1 MGNAAAASRK
11 AAGSGTEVIMS
22 SEKLKKARVYEQKEA
37 LKVPEKQRPAFHLS
51 VPTGWMNDPNGF
63 SFYKG
68 ECHLFYQYNPYSVC
82 WDAMHWGHAKT
93 ADFIRW
99 EYLPAAL
106 APDEAY
112 DAAGVFS
119 GGAVE
124 AEGKHVLLYTGVS
137 ELENADGK
145 KEIRQVQCLAVGDG
159 TDYEKI
165 PENPVID
172 ASLLPEGSS
181 LEDFR
186 DPKLWEEDGVY
197 YAAAG
202 SRAADGSGQIVL
214 FSSKDLKKWEFCTV
228 LDRCENRIGRMWECP
243 DFFPL
248 GRPDGK
254 TRVLVISPQD
264 VTAEWPEMHN
274 GNNALF
280 LIGDYDPQKQVFHR
294 NRIQSADY
302 GLDYYAPQT
311 VLTPDGRRILIA
323 WMKSWDTNVFP
334 EGFSWNGMMTVPR
347 ELSIREEDGRILQNP
362 VRELEQY
369 RGTPVCAEQVH
380 VQEPASFEGI
390 RGRIADLQVEIE
402 GRGFG
407 TFTISVAADDRH
419 HTDIVYDEE
428 TEVLRFDRTCS
439 GLRRDVVCVRSMPV
453 PGREGKVSLRI
464 LLDKY
469 SVEIFANGGES
480 VMTSLITTPQEAD
493 GIRFSSD
500 GGVQANI
507 RMYPIGKEKQ

>member
-1 MGNAAAASRK
+1 MN
-11 AAGSGTEVIMS
+11 
-22 SEKLKKARVYEQKEA
+22 SEKLKKARAYEQKMA
-37 LKVPEKQRPAFHLS
+37 AAVPEEQRPAFHLS

-63 SFYKG
+63 SFYRG
-68 ECHLFYQYNPYSVC
+68 DCHLFYQYNPYSVC

-93 ADFIRW
+93 KDFIRW

-106 APDEAY
+106 APDEEY

-119 GGAVE
+119 GSAIE
-124 AEGKHVLLYTGVS
+124 ADGKHVLLYTGVS
-137 ELENADGK
+137 ERESADGK

-159 TDYEKI
+159 TDYEKL

-186 DPKLWEEDGVY
+186 DPKLWEEDGIY
-197 YAAAG
+197 YAVVG

-214 FSSKDLKKWEFCTV
+214 FSSGDLRHWKFCTV

-243 DFFPL
+243 DFFPV
-248 GRPDGK
+248 GDPDRN
-254 TRVLVISPQD
+254 TRALVISPQD
-264 VTAEWPEMHN
+264 VTAKWPEFHN

-280 LIGDYDPQKQVFHR
+280 LIGSYEKEKHLFCR
-294 NRIQSADY
+294 NRVQSADY

-311 VLTPDGRRILIA
+311 TQAPDGRRILIA
-323 WMKSWDTNVFP
+323 WMKSWDTNIFP

-347 ELSIREEDGRILQNP
+347 EVSLREEDGRILQNP
-362 VRELEQY
+362 VRELERY
-369 RGTPVCAEQVH
+369 HGTPVCAEQVH
-380 VQEPASFEGI
+380 IHEPASFEGI
-390 RGRIADLQVEIE
+390 CGRIADLQVEIE

-407 TFTISVAADDRH
+407 TFTISVAADERW
-419 HTDIVYDEE
+419 HTDIVYDEK

-439 GLRRDVVCVRSMPV
+439 GLRRDVVCTRSMPV
-453 PGREGKVSLRI
+453 PKREGKIRLRI
-464 LLDKY
+464 LLDRY
-469 SVEIFANGGES
+469 SVEIFANDGES

-500 GGVQANI
+500 GGVQADI
-507 RMYPIGKEKQ
+507 RMYPIFF

>member
-1 MGNAAAASRK
+1 
-11 AAGSGTEVIMS
+11 MS

-202 SRAADGSGQIVL
+202 SRAADGSGQILL
-214 FSSKDLKKWEFCTV
+214 FS
-228 LDRCENRIGRMWECP
+228 
-243 DFFPL
+243 
-248 GRPDGK
+248 
-254 TRVLVISPQD
+254 
-264 VTAEWPEMHN
+264 
-274 GNNALF
+274 
-280 LIGDYDPQKQVFHR
+280 
-294 NRIQSADY
+294 
-302 GLDYYAPQT
+302 
-311 VLTPDGRRILIA
+311 
-323 WMKSWDTNVFP
+323 
-334 EGFSWNGMMTVPR
+334 
-347 ELSIREEDGRILQNP
+347 
-362 VRELEQY
+362 
-369 RGTPVCAEQVH
+369 
-380 VQEPASFEGI
+380 
-390 RGRIADLQVEIE
+390 
-402 GRGFG
+402 
-407 TFTISVAADDRH
+407 
-419 HTDIVYDEE
+419 
-428 TEVLRFDRTCS
+428 
-439 GLRRDVVCVRSMPV
+439 
-453 PGREGKVSLRI
+453 
-464 LLDKY
+464 
-469 SVEIFANGGES
+469 
-480 VMTSLITTPQEAD
+480 
-493 GIRFSSD
+493 
-500 GGVQANI
+500 
-507 RMYPIGKEKQ
+507 